1 VTITRSPRRLGE
13 NAVTR
18 PARSRTW
25 HATTTAKE
33 SSMIASLL
41 IAIVVFLI
49 FTFPA
54 TWLLMLFL
62 GNLHLGLSYW
72 GTLPL
77 GILVSVQLGAVAS
90 RANAARL
97 ETI

>member
-1 VTITRSPRRLGE
+1 
-13 NAVTR
+13 
-18 PARSRTW
+18 
-25 HATTTAKE
+25 
-33 SSMIASLL
+33 MIKALL
-41 IAIVVFLI
+41 VGIVLFLV

-77 GILVSVQLGAVAS
+77 GIIVSFMIGAMS
-90 RANAARL
+90 ARSYDY
-97 ETI
+97 